1 MLRHI
6 EDEELIKIAAWCVM
20 DNHVHLLMKVDQED
34 LAIAMK
40 RINIKFA
47 MHYHKVHRT
56 IGRVFQDRFKS
67 EVIESGKIKSGID
80 RIYPIEQIV
89 EADMNKV
96 RELLQSAK
104 DLDKNGYGLQ
114 ANEVRGEIVRTS
126 EKLNRVILKS
136 QSCFTPQQVGQA
148 QTYIAGIK

>member
-1 MLRHI
+1 MPRALLI
-6 EDEELIKIAAWCVM
+6 PFVICGLLLIPSCSSTDENACEAAQQVVED
-20 DNHVHLLMKVDQED
+20 
-34 LAIAMK
+34 
-40 RINIKFA
+40 
-47 MHYHKVHRT
+47 
-56 IGRVFQDRFKS
+56 
-67 EVIESGKIKSGID
+67 
-80 RIYPIEQIV
+80 
-89 EADMNKV
+89 DMSKV
-96 RELLQSAK
+96 RELLLSAK

>member
-1 MLRHI
+1 MPRTLLI
-6 EDEELIKIAAWCVM
+6 PFVICGLLLIPSCSSTDENACEAAQQVVED
-20 DNHVHLLMKVDQED
+20 
-34 LAIAMK
+34 
-40 RINIKFA
+40 
-47 MHYHKVHRT
+47 
-56 IGRVFQDRFKS
+56 
-67 EVIESGKIKSGID
+67 
-80 RIYPIEQIV
+80 
-89 EADMNKV
+89 DMSKV
-96 RELLQSAK
+96 RELLLSAK

>member
-1 MLRHI
+1 MPRALLSSFVI
-6 EDEELIKIAAWCVM
+6 CGLLLIPSCSSA
-20 DNHVHLLMKVDQED
+20 D
-34 LAIAMK
+34 LNAC
-40 RINIKFA
+40 
-47 MHYHKVHRT
+47 
-56 IGRVFQDRFKS
+56 
-67 EVIESGKIKSGID
+67 EVSQ
-80 RIYPIEQIV
+80 QIV

-96 RELLQSAK
+96 KELLQSAK

-126 EKLNRVILKS
+126 EKLNRVILKN

>member
-1 MLRHI
+1 MGALEVKASLYYVLPLTDYLYPMPR
-6 EDEELIKIAAWCVM
+6 A
-20 DNHVHLLMKVDQED
+20 LLSSFVISGLLLKPSCSSTDQNACEG
-34 LAIAMK
+34 AQQ
-40 RINIKFA
+40 
-47 MHYHKVHRT
+47 V
-56 IGRVFQDRFKS
+56 
-67 EVIESGKIKSGID
+67 
-80 RIYPIEQIV
+80 V

-96 RELLQSAK
+96 KELLQSAK

-136 QSCFTPQQVGQA
+136 QSCFTLEQVGQA